1 MNWIRSGGQDKTTRM
16 VKGTKGAQVTFWEL
30 EGFEG
35 VEWILET
42 KTYWWSKENSDKKG
56 VVEKV

>member
-1 MNWIRSGGQDKTTRM
+1 M

-42 KTYWWSKENSDKKG
+42 KTYW
-56 VVEKV
+56 